1 MPLDQSL
8 QVNASIPIAAAV
20 GNVWDALTNPESIKQ
35 YFFGAETITDWKVG
49 SDIVFQGEFNGQR
62 WQDKGR
68 VLEAHQ
74 NALLRY
80 SYWSGFC
87 GLADLPENYGMVTYA
102 LKAFDQGTVLTVT
115 QRGYANQESQQNSAK
130 GWNTV
135 LNQIKSIAEKSA

>member
-8 QVNASIPIAAAV
+8 HVNASIQIAADV
-20 GNVWDALTNPESIKQ
+20 GDVWDALTNPESIKR

-49 SDIVFQGEFNGQR
+49 SDIVFQGDFNGQPWR
-62 WQDKGR
+62 DKGR

-87 GLADLPENYGMVTYA
+87 GLADLPENYGMVTYS
-102 LKAFDQGTVLTVT
+102 LKASDQGTVLTVT
-115 QRGYANQESQQNSAK
+115 QRGYANEASQQNSAK
-130 GWNTV
+130 GWNAV
-135 LNQIKSIAEKSA
+135 LNQIKSIAEKSV

>member
-1 MPLDQSL
+1 MPLDPNL
-8 QVNASIPIAAAV
+8 QVNASIQIAAAA

-49 SDIVFQGEFNGQR
+49 SEIIFQGDFNGQP

-68 VLEAHQ
+68 VLEVRQ

-87 GLADLPENYGMVTYA
+87 GLADLPENYGTVTYSLA
-102 LKAFDQGTVLTVT
+102 ATDQGTVLTVA
-115 QRGYANQESQQNSAK
+115 QHGYANEESQQNSAK
-130 GWNTV
+130 GWNGV
-135 LNQIKSIAEKSA
+135 LGQIKSIAEKSA